1 MSNTTPPKSLRSRMG
16 TAMRR
21 TSSILTLSRPNTPG
35 VSSSPKP
42 SQGTTGRARSSS
54 VATSDSDISSASR
67 PSVDTTAPTIP
78 PISPPSAI
86 MMPSPIAE
94 SPAREAAATADEIR
108 EELRESKVGPTPL
121 TQVVTTSTDPGTP
134 AETVESSRSEAGG
147 PTILGSADEPHILT
161 EEPDEMSLRAHTV
174 ESIRE
179 SDPNE
184 TREAPA
190 PVGFAPAPELSPAP
204 VLETAPSY
212 FEIPAHPS
220 SQNLSDSASLH
231 RAIIENT
238 MGVIS
243 TEEPT
248 PEGMQSDQTTPRPHG
263 PADTENANVFYAFS
277 EMPVHNTSQVSTEE
291 KPNFPNSAPGD
302 IIPADLQREN
312 EIVQMPVPEI
322 TGDMPAQLPPVTM
335 PASNPIPIPPKRRD
349 ADIEPIPTPGTA
361 TEASVHHTTEFV
373 SEKPQTK
380 SSGIAIVPYDAG
392 SVEEIWANQSDAQ
405 HNQDA
410 VGRKRADSSAQ
421 TIQDPFADPVPSIH
435 PSTIGTTG
443 PSVVSEPDITATQN
457 QTSVLTTQTVPNVV
471 VFPIVH
477 HEDIFTREAN
487 DDSVS
492 GAKHDLFSAHTQHL
506 KPPTFT
512 STLLSLRLPI

>member
-1 MSNTTPPKSLRSRMG
+1 
-16 TAMRR
+16 
-21 TSSILTLSRPNTPG
+21 
-35 VSSSPKP
+35 
-42 SQGTTGRARSSS
+42 
-54 VATSDSDISSASR
+54 
-67 PSVDTTAPTIP
+67 
-78 PISPPSAI
+78 

-134 AETVESSRSEAGG
+134 AETVESSRSEAGR

-184 TREAPA
+184 TREVPA
-190 PVGFAPAPELSPAP
+190 PVASAPAPELSPAP

-231 RAIIENT
+231 KAIIENT

-263 PADTENANVFYAFS
+263 PADTENASVFYAFS
-277 EMPVHNTSQVSTEE
+277 EMPVPDTTQVSAEE
-291 KPNFPNSAPGD
+291 KPNYFPNSAPGD
-302 IIPADLQREN
+302 TIPAANPIADLQREN
-312 EIVQMPVPEI
+312 EIVQMPVPDI
-322 TGDMPAQLPPVTM
+322 TGDLPGQIPPVTM
-335 PASNPIPIPPKRRD
+335 PASDPIPIPPKRRD
-349 ADIEPIPTPGTA
+349 ADIEPILTPGTA
-361 TEASVHHTTEFV
+361 TGASAHHTSEFA
-373 SEKPQTK
+373 SQKPQTK

-392 SVEEIWANQSDAQ
+392 SVEEIWANQSDTQ

-410 VGRKRADSSAQ
+410 VGRQRADSSAQ
-421 TIQDPFADPVPSIH
+421 
-435 PSTIGTTG
+435 
-443 PSVVSEPDITATQN
+443 
-457 QTSVLTTQTVPNVV
+457 
-471 VFPIVH
+471 
-477 HEDIFTREAN
+477 
-487 DDSVS
+487 
-492 GAKHDLFSAHTQHL
+492 
-506 KPPTFT
+506 
-512 STLLSLRLPI
+512 